1 MRIGIDAHVL
11 GKGIGG
17 VERYVA
23 KLVELLPQAA
33 PEHEY
38 IVFAGRA
45 AADMLQ
51 PSGNVRIVVPAAQD
65 PLIARSVLLPL
76 LARRH
81 RLDVL
86 QVQRIS
92 PPLPGCKVVLT
103 VHDLLPL
110 TCPADHRGFRN
121 MLIRLLTPASIRAAH
136 RVITVSLTMAA
147 QITRLYGLAP
157 GRVAAVYNGV
167 DHDLFKPGSIGA
179 DASALSRFNIGKPFI
194 LYVGAMEPRKNLA
207 LLLEAFKTVHDA
219 LDGSVVLVMAGMTR
233 SADYAA
239 DLAARAQ
246 NLGIAGAVHS
256 TGFVT
261 DAQCVELLHAA
272 RIFVAPSRGEGFDLP
287 PLEAMACGV
296 PVVCS
301 DIDVHRELF
310 DGAAAFFATD
320 SAQSLAAALRQ
331 VWDSADM
338 RSALQQQGFAT
349 AQNFT
354 WENTACNLANL
365 YRSIAAD
372 LKP

>member
-92 PPLPGCKVVLT
+92 PPLPGCKIVLT

-136 RVITVSLTMAA
+136 RIVTVSRTMAA
-147 QITRLYGLAP
+147 LITEMYSLEP
-157 GRVAAVYNGV
+157 DRVCAVYNGV
-167 DHDLFKPGSIGA
+167 DHGLFTPQRMPA
-179 DASALSRFNIGKPFI
+179 DGQLLSRFNIKNPFI
-194 LYVGAMEPRKNLA
+194 LYVGAIEPRKNIAILM
-207 LLLEAFKTVHDA
+207 EAFKIVHDA
-219 LDGSVVLVMAGMTR
+219 RGGAVDLVLAGMTR
-233 SADYAA
+233 TAGYGAALAGLAD
-239 DLAARAQ
+239 R
-246 NLGIAGAVHS
+246 LGIACAMHR
-256 TGFVT
+256 TGFIS
-261 DAQCVELLHAA
+261 DADCVGLLHAA
-272 RIFVAPSRGEGFDLP
+272 QVFVAPSRGEGFDLP
-287 PLEAMACGV
+287 PLEAMACGL

-310 DGAAAFFATD
+310 GNAAAFFKTD
-320 SAQSLAAALRQ
+320 SAQNLATALLLLG
-331 VWDSADM
+331 DSPDM
-338 RSALQQQGFAT
+338 RSTLQRQGFAT
-349 AQNFT
+349 AQTFT

-365 YRSIAAD
+365 YRNIAAD